1 MDSNTRRKLIMEQV
15 SAGKSVH
22 VTEFANACGSSE
34 MTIRRD
40 LAKLEDSGYLVVHRG
55 RVSLNTGSSVEV
67 SSSIKA
73 HRYTEQKKRI
83 AKAAVQMIRPGSVLY
98 LDCGTTTKEL
108 ALELGE
114 IKNLTVYTNSLL
126 ACNVLCNFQNI
137 VLYILPGRF
146 SELSMGACDTSTL
159 SMLQRLRF
167 DTAIL
172 GAEAVDPTIG
182 FMVPEDDDGIC
193 KQVVIANAKETIVLA
208 DSSKLYASS
217 RCIYAPAGG
226 VNTFITDNRCPAGTR
241 EAFLKAGTQMLSV

>member
-1 MDSNTRRKLIMEQV
+1 MDSNTRRKLIMERAA
-15 SAGKSVH
+15 AGKSVR
-22 VTEFANACGSSE
+22 VAELANACGSSE

-40 LAKLEDSGYLVVHRG
+40 LAKLEDTGYLVVHRG
-55 RVSLNTGSSVEV
+55 LVSLNAGSSAEV

-98 LDCGTTTKEL
+98 LDCGTTAKEL

-137 VLYILPGRF
+137 DLYILPGRF
-146 SELSMGACDTSTL
+146 SELSMGTCDTSTL
-159 SMLQRLRF
+159 SMLQRLSF
-167 DTAIL
+167 DTAVF
-172 GAEAVDPTIG
+172 GAEAVDPEIG
-182 FMVPEDDDGIC
+182 FMVPEDDDCIC
-193 KQVVIANAKETIVLA
+193 KQVVMSNAKEIIVLA

-217 RCIYAPAGG
+217 RCIYALAGE
-226 VNTFITDNRCPAGTR
+226 VDTFITDSRCPAGTL
-241 EAFLKAGTQMLSV
+241 EAFSKAGTRMLSV